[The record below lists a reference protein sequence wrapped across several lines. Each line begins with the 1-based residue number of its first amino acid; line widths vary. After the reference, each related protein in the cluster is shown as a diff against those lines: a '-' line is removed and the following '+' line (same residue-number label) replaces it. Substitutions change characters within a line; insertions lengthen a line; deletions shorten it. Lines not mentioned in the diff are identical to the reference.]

1 MTLALEELVE
11 ASCDG
16 LDVSR
21 VEDEGGLLDAAKVAA
36 SGFGAQPAVLQ
47 AQCRRLGRDE
57 RLLKSFTPSFEGDA
71 RQSDQL
77 RPP

>member
-1 MTLALEELVE
+1 MGLTERTPMPGMTLAFEELVE

-16 LDVSR
+16 LDISR

-47 AQCRRLGRDE
+47 ALNLPECRRLGRDE
-57 RLLKSFTPSFEGDA
+57 RLPWPCRS
-71 RQSDQL
+71 
-77 RPP
+77 